1 MNTEKDSEESG
12 IEFRIPKVLP
22 LLPLRNTVIFPQ
34 QILPLSIGRD
44 KSVKLIESAIRS
56 DRLIMVVAQRDG
68 SIDDP
73 SADDLYRW
81 GTIAQVMKIFKM
93 PDGTQSAMVQG
104 VARGR
109 ILDFLQTEPFMT
121 VAVQPYPE
129 GKVEGMD
136 IEAMVMNLRGQFQ
149 KAVDLAP
156 YLTPEHTMLV
166 MNTESPGRLADVIVW
181 NLNIPM
187 PEKQDILEI
196 TEVRKRLERTTFLLS
211 KELQI
216 LELGSKIQSEVQGEI
231 SKNQREY
238 YLREQ
243 MKAIRRELGEDEDE
257 RTTEINELRQK
268 LEEAKL
274 PEEAKKV
281 AEKELDRLARI
292 PPAAAEYTVSRTYLD
307 WLIELPWSKDTQD
320 NLEVTYARQVLDEDH
335 YDLEKVKKRILEY
348 LAVRQLK
355 PDMKGPILCFVG
367 PPGVGKTSLGRSIAR
382 AMGRKFVRISLGG
395 VHDEAEIRG
404 HRRTYIGALP
414 GRIIQGLKKAGV
426 NNPIF
431 MLDEIDKVGADF
443 RGDPSSALLE
453 VLDPEQN
460 FSFSDH
466 YLEVPFDLSKVMFIA
481 TANLE
486 DPIHPALKDR
496 LEIIELPGYTAED
509 KIRIA
514 EKFLVPKQLEAHGLK
529 AENITI
535 SQPAIEQVISSYTR
549 EAGVRNLEREIANIC
564 RGIAKEIVESKDKE
578 SLAEAKRTVTKDE
591 VSKYLGVIKYFADA
605 KERTSRTGVATGL
618 AWTPVGGD
626 ILFIEATKMR
636 GKGGLMLTG
645 HLGDVMKESAHAA
658 LSYIR
663 SKAKFYDIDED
674 IFDKIDI
681 HIHVP
686 AGAIPKDGPSAG
698 VTMFTALMSLLTD
711 RTVAHDYAMTGEI
724 TLRGLVLPVGGIKE
738 KVLAAKRAGIDKV
751 ILPEKNRKDI
761 EEIPQHVR
769 DQMQFHFVSEMDEV
783 SKVVLGKR
791 PRKPKTEVT
800 PLMEQQPAIA

>member
-1 MNTEKDSEESG
+1 
-12 IEFRIPKVLP
+12 
-22 LLPLRNTVIFPQ
+22 
-34 QILPLSIGRD
+34 
-44 KSVKLIESAIRS
+44 
-56 DRLIMVVAQRDG
+56 
-68 SIDDP
+68 
-73 SADDLYRW
+73 
-81 GTIAQVMKIFKM
+81 
-93 PDGTQSAMVQG
+93 
-104 VARGR
+104 
-109 ILDFLQTEPFMT
+109 
-121 VAVQPYPE
+121 
-129 GKVEGMD
+129 
-136 IEAMVMNLRGQFQ
+136 
-149 KAVDLAP
+149 
-156 YLTPEHTMLV
+156 
-166 MNTESPGRLADVIVW
+166 
-181 NLNIPM
+181 
-187 PEKQDILEI
+187 
-196 TEVRKRLERTTFLLS
+196 
-211 KELQI
+211 
-216 LELGSKIQSEVQGEI
+216 
-231 SKNQREY
+231 
-238 YLREQ
+238 
-243 MKAIRRELGEDEDE
+243 
-257 RTTEINELRQK
+257 
-268 LEEAKL
+268 
-274 PEEAKKV
+274 
-281 AEKELDRLARI
+281 
-292 PPAAAEYTVSRTYLD
+292 
-307 WLIELPWSKDTQD
+307 
-320 NLEVTYARQVLDEDH
+320 
-335 YDLEKVKKRILEY
+335 
-348 LAVRQLK
+348 
-355 PDMKGPILCFVG
+355 
-367 PPGVGKTSLGRSIAR
+367 
-382 AMGRKFVRISLGG
+382 
-395 VHDEAEIRG
+395 
-404 HRRTYIGALP
+404 
-414 GRIIQGLKKAGV
+414 
-426 NNPIF
+426 

-509 KIRIA
+509 KVRIA

-535 SQPAIEQVISSYTR
+535 EQSAIEHVISSYTR

-578 SLAEAKRTVTKDE
+578 DLGEARRTVTKDE

-698 VTMFTALMSLLTD
+698 VTMFTALMSLLSD

-761 EEIPQHVR
+761 DEIPQHVR
-769 DQMQFHFVSEMDEV
+769 DQMQFYFVSEMDEV

-791 PRKPKTEVT
+791 PRKPKEVV
-800 PLMEQQPAIA
+800 PMLEQQPAIA

>member
-1 MNTEKDSEESG
+1 MSTERDSDDLG
-12 IEFRIPKVLP
+12 IEIRIPKVLP

-34 QILPLSIGRD
+34 QILPLSIGRE
-44 KSVKLIESAIRS
+44 KSVRLIDAAMRS
-56 DRLIMVVAQRDG
+56 DRLIMVVAQKDG
-68 SIDDP
+68 SVDDP
-73 SADDLYRW
+73 SPEDLYRW

-104 VARGR
+104 VTRARL
-109 ILDFLQTEPFMT
+109 LDFLQTEPYIT

-129 GKVEGMD
+129 GKAEGMD
-136 IEAMVMNLRGQFQ
+136 IDAMVVNLRAQFQ

-196 TEVRKRLERTTFLLS
+196 TDIRRRLERTTFLLS

-243 MKAIRRELGEDEDE
+243 MKAIKRELGEDEDE

-307 WLIELPWSKDTQD
+307 WLIELPWSRETED
-320 NLEVTYARQVLDEDH
+320 NLDVNYARQVLDEDH
-335 YDLEKVKKRILEY
+335 YNLEKVKRRILEY

-466 YLEVPFDLSKVMFIA
+466 YLEVAFDLSKVMFIA

-509 KIRIA
+509 KMRIA
-514 EKFLVPKQLEAHGLK
+514 EKFLVPKQLEAHGLQPDQVTFE
-529 AENITI
+529 AE
-535 SQPAIEQVISSYTR
+535 AIEHVISAYTR

-564 RGIAKEIVESKDKE
+564 RGVAREIVETKNQNGASDF
-578 SLAEAKRTVTKDE
+578 KRTVTRDN
-591 VSKYLGVIKYFADA
+591 VQKYLGVIKYFSDA

-618 AWTPVGGD
+618 AWTAVGGD
-626 ILFIEATKMR
+626 ILFVEATKMR
-636 GKGGLMLTG
+636 GKGNLTLTG
-645 HLGDVMKESAHAA
+645 HLGDVMKESATAA

-663 SKAKFYDIDED
+663 SKAKQYEIDED

-698 VTMFTALMSLLTD
+698 VTMFTALVSLLTD

-738 KVLAAKRAGIDKV
+738 KALAAKRAGIDKV
-751 ILPEKNRKDI
+751 ILPEKNRKDL

-769 DQMQFHFVSEMDEV
+769 DQMQFHFVSEMDDV
-783 SKVVLGKR
+783 IKIVLGKR
-791 PRKPKTEVT
+791 PRKPKPEAPGVID
-800 PLMEQQPAIA
+800 QQAAIA